1 MDFGAAFSFVT
12 TDPDWAK
19 KLGIAAVLAF
29 VGLITFGLGFIPLAG
44 WVLAITR
51 RVSQGTEP
59 VLPEWTDFGT
69 LVMDGLKMLAIALVW
84 AIPIILV
91 GICNGIVTA
100 IVSSQGAD
108 DTITTV
114 VSLITSCI
122 SIPYGILMAL
132 LEPAAFGHLAFSDK
146 LGEAINPLN
155 AFKILRENFG
165 GYIIT
170 ALVWVIVVPII
181 QSIGLILCIIGV
193 FPAIAY
199 STAVV
204 GHMMGQAYKGAKDAG
219 LQLATA

>member
-12 TDPDWAK
+12 ADEDWAK
-19 KLGIAAVLAF
+19 KLGIAAVLAL
-29 VGLITFGLGFIPLAG
+29 VGLITFGLGLIPLAG

-59 VLPEWTDFGT
+59 VLPEWEDFGT
-69 LVMDGLKMLAIALVW
+69 LVMDGLKMLAIAIVW
-84 AIPIILV
+84 AIPVILI
-91 GICNGIVTA
+91 GICNGV
-100 IVSSQGAD
+100 VSAVVGSQGGD
-108 DTITTV
+108 ETITTV
-114 VSLITSCI
+114 VSILTSCI
-122 SIPYGILMAL
+122 SIPYGILLAL
-132 LEPAAFGHLAFSDK
+132 LQPAAFGHLAFSDK

-170 ALVWVIVVPII
+170 ALVWLFVVPII
-181 QSIGLILCIIGV
+181 QSIGLIVCIIGV

-199 STAVV
+199 SSAVI

-219 LQLATA
+219 FALSPA